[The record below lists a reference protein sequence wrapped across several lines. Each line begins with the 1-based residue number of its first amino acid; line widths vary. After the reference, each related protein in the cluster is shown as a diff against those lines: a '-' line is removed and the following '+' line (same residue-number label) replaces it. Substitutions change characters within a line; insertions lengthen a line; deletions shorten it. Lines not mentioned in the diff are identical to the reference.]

1 MFSVYRLP
9 VLSTVPRSGTWFIRY
24 VVSFMS
30 HLARGGRID
39 NLLTGETVGRAD
51 GRPFDFGAVHGGPL
65 FYVSGALPTNHL
77 FIGHAVC
84 PGFGDLADAVEWW
97 SDTAFHVRGYDCFKE
112 EKSYRHTPVDLAPYK
127 YAPVEVAAMERAA
140 RAGRGGPI
148 ALVYRNPIGQAASY
162 FRYCQAHA
170 DPAYSRFRG
179 APLVDTSFQDYLF
192 DGALVSYA
200 RQFISYQLQAA
211 RHPHLVKLVPYER
224 LVERP
229 LATMADLLNHIAG
242 GTQTWPMLPSAVH
255 LARKEHMRAVEAR
268 LGRSLDGTRRGSDSH
283 MTTADELEREWPV
296 ASALRDEVIA
306 RLTSMGVDCSLIA
319 WPTVETPAYHQA
331 AE

>member
-1 MFSVYRLP
+1 L
-9 VLSTVPRSGTWFIRY
+9 RY
-24 VVSFMS
+24 VVSFMG

-39 NLLTGETVGRAD
+39 DLLTGETVGRAD
-51 GRPFDFGAVHGGPL
+51 GRPFDYGAVRGGPL
-65 FYVSGALPTNHL
+65 FYVSRVLSTNHL

-84 PGFGDLADAVEWW
+84 PGFGDLADMVEWW
-97 SDTAFHVRGYDCFKE
+97 SGTAFHVRGYDCFHE
-112 EKSYRHTPVDLAPYK
+112 EASYRHTPVDLAPYEST
-127 YAPVEVAAMERAA
+127 PVDVATMERAA
-140 RAGRGGPI
+140 RVGRGAPI

-179 APLVDTSFQDYLF
+179 VPLVDTSFQDYLF
-192 DGALVSYA
+192 GGALVSYA
-200 RQFISYQLQAA
+200 RQFVSYQLQSV
-211 RHPHLVKLVPYER
+211 RHPHLVKLVAYER

-229 LATMADLLNHIAG
+229 LETMTDLLNHLAG
-242 GTQTWPMLPSAVH
+242 GARAWPMLPSAIH
-255 LARKEHMRAVEAR
+255 LARKRHMRAIEAR

-283 MTTADELEREWPV
+283 MTSAAEFDREWPA

-319 WPTVETPAYHQA
+319 WPTVEAPAYGQA